1 MCVQDGAGFWV
12 SSPAPWWPGPAAPPV
27 GTQPKEAKQSPG
39 TLLTSPAFRCFG
51 SALSPA
57 HLPPASCRLCLPSV
71 TCARRS
77 PNFHPAPSWSPPPRG
92 RALLRGH
99 AVPRFLPVL
108 GRSSGARQDPA
119 CPCSRSD
126 PGRQAPLNAG
136 AISMSPHG
144 DTARKDGRAG
154 AGWADSKQVAALE
167 GGQHITTR
175 AQNDPNTRLHPSQG
189 SWLPLAK
196 DSPWRGRENGGDHP
210 QACSEL

>member
-1 MCVQDGAGFWV
+1 MCTGWSRILGVQPRSLVAGPCGSSCRDAAQGSQAEPWDAAHIPGLQVLWLRSV
-12 SSPAPWWPGPAAPPV
+12 SGPSAPCKLPPLPSKRYLCSEEPKFPSCSLLEPSTERQGSAPW
-27 GTQPKEAKQSPG
+27 
-39 TLLTSPAFRCFG
+39 
-51 SALSPA
+51 
-57 HLPPASCRLCLPSV
+57 
-71 TCARRS
+71 
-77 PNFHPAPSWSPPPRG
+77 
-92 RALLRGH
+92 
-99 AVPRFLPVL
+99 PRFLPVL
-108 GRSSGARQDPA
+108 GRSSGARQDPT